1 MEGPNEGA
9 ASSPAKNSP
18 GHEDSKPGP
27 SSGALPPPTVVSA
40 ARSPAS
46 SISSRSRSGAKPV
59 AAMTWA
65 TSMTTDSPWGVVS
78 PSRVRSPTAAAR
90 CSRCPSSA
98 GTRRSNRSRSHQ
110 APAGPSA
117 VAAMRSRVGAGS
129 RRTAQGSSDHTQL
142 RQPVPRPL
150 CGSRR
155 ARSGGLLS
163 GCGTVFQFSRER
175 RATRHGRAPCSA
187 SRAAVSRAA
196 CPAPS
201 TATSRPAKPDRSR
214 WPLLCE

>member
-9 ASSPAKNSP
+9 VSSPAKNSP
-18 GHEDSKPGP
+18 GHEDSNPGL
-27 SSGALPPPTVVSA
+27 SSGAPLSPTVSSA

-46 SISSRSRSGAKPV
+46 SSCSRASSGTKPV
-59 AAMTWA
+59 AAMTCA
-65 TSMTTDSPWGVVS
+65 VSSTTDSPARLVS
-78 PSRVRSPTAAAR
+78 PSRVRSPTATAR
-90 CSRCPSSA
+90 CSRCPSRT
-98 GTRRSNRSRSHQ
+98 GTRRSKRSRSHQ

-117 VAAMRSRVGAGS
+117 VAAIRSRVGAGS
-129 RRTAQGSSDHTQL
+129 RRTAPGSSDHTQL

-155 ARSGGLLS
+155 ARSGGRS
-163 GCGTVFQFSRER
+163 RGCGTVFQFSRER
-175 RATRHGRAPCSA
+175 RATRQGRAPCSA
-187 SRAAVSRAA
+187 SSAAVSRAA

-201 TATSRPAKPDRSR
+201 TATSRPANRLRSR